1 MKTKISFYAATLI
14 ILTLSIS
21 ANASSLHCSW
31 GTLSVTEQSQKLISP
46 IHTMQMDILSS
57 KASSMNVQ
65 FDITNHY
72 DERIY
77 PVFNG
82 VWSKNNNSV
91 QTNQSI
97 AGFML
102 GNYEL
107 TSNDSKTISLS
118 VNENGKIILI
128 VDNNQYDKWT
138 CEIPGDYQENY
149 KGYIK

>member
-1 MKTKISFYAATLI
+1 MKKKLSFYAATLI
-14 ILTLSIS
+14 ILTLAIS
-21 ANASSLHCSW
+21 ANASSLYCSW
-31 GTLSVTEQSQKLISP
+31 GSLNVTEQSEKLITP
-46 IHTMQMDILSS
+46 IHTMQMDILSL
-57 KASSMNVQ
+57 KVGSMNVQ

-72 DERIY
+72 DARVY

-82 VWSKNNNSV
+82 VWSENNNSV

-107 TSNDSKTISLS
+107 TSNEAKTISLS

-128 VDNNQYDKWT
+128 VDNNPYDKWT

-149 KGYIK
+149 KSYIK